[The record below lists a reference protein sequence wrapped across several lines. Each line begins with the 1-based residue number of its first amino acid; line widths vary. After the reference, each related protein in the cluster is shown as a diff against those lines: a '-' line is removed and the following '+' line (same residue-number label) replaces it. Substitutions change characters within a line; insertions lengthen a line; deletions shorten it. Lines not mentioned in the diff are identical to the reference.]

1 MAGVTARLHLAL
13 MADAKADANFLTS
26 PMDASMVFKRWQWHK
41 QSPNGGHFGA
51 SSSEQLYLNTF
62 CWRKLTHKCMAYWI
76 IVYRFRIYDI
86 YSFILFPSLIWLCPA
101 SLWVDMCGFCWLAL
115 LFEMVGFYMGFYFYV
130 YIFIYIHN
138 SLRFDVFRP
147 CPSL

>member
-41 QSPNGGHFGA
+41 QIPNGGHFGA
-51 SSSEQLYLNTF
+51 SSSEQLFLNTF
-62 CWRKLTHKCMAYWI
+62 CWRKLTHTLAWLTKSLYIDLEFM
-76 IVYRFRIYDI
+76 I

-115 LFEMVGFYMGFYFYV
+115 PFRIGGVLYGFVIRCVLMCSHHVHLFK
-130 YIFIYIHN
+130 
-138 SLRFDVFRP
+138 
-147 CPSL
+147 CPQ